1 MGEEIQVPPCAKCGH
16 TDSTIEYKQIV
27 TPGDVY
33 AVDPELLW
41 AQCCRSRASRIRAPK
56 SPSAGRQTQ
65 NRRPYEHAPLSTD
78 SRCAG

>member
-41 AQCCRSRASRIRAPK
+41 AQCCRCGYRWTMPTLDATPRERPTAREDLERA
-56 SPSAGRQTQ
+56 
-65 NRRPYEHAPLSTD
+65 RR
-78 SRCAG
+78 RR